1 MSDSSEQTNGEVR
14 AASQYH
20 QLKDAKVWESDLV
33 ESDNEISGFKKNG
46 LKTEL
51 PPPGS
56 EKDLMTSKIRTQ
68 TGKTRQSQSGP
79 LMPGV
84 VLGQSIPVRNLE
96 RFIRIY
102 YIH

>member
-1 MSDSSEQTNGEVR
+1 MSDSSEQTNGEAR
-14 AASQYH
+14 AVSH

-33 ESDNEISGFKKNG
+33 EPDNQEISGFKKNG

-56 EKDLMTSKIRTQ
+56 EKDLMTSKSRTQ

-84 VLGQSIPVRNLE
+84 VLSQSIPVRNLE
-96 RFIRIY
+96 RCIRIY